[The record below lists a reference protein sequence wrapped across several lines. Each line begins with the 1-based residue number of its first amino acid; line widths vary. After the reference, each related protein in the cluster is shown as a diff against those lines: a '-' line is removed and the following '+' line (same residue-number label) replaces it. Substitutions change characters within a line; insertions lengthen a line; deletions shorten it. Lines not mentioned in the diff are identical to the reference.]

1 MIQLRGLTEIPEIN
15 EGDNISEAIV
25 AALARQEIVLDQ
37 TDVLVIAQKIVSKSE
52 GRLVNLQE
60 ILPSQK
66 AIRLA
71 KKSGHSPQHMEVI
84 LREATNVLRC
94 ENGVVITRTR
104 HGFICAN
111 SGVDSSNVPGRSI
124 VCLLPIDPDLSAKKI
139 SLGITLSTNVNLP
152 VIICDTFGRP
162 WRNGAINLAIGS
174 WGINPLRD
182 YRGELDSEGIS
193 LKSTQIA
200 VVDELAC
207 ASELIMN
214 KLDRVPA
221 VLVRGYINKDRSGCI
236 RESMLRKEGED
247 LFL

>member
-1 MIQLRGLTEIPEIN
+1 MIQLTGLTEIPEIN
-15 EGDNISEAIV
+15 EEDSLSEAIV
-25 AALARQEIVLDQ
+25 AALTRQEIALDQ

-52 GRLVNLQE
+52 GRLVNLEE

-84 LREATNVLRC
+84 LREATKVLRC

-111 SGVDSSNVPGRSI
+111 SGVDSSNVPGGST
-124 VCLLPIDPDLSAKKI
+124 VCLLPIDPDFSAKTI
-139 SLGITLSTNVNLP
+139 SQEITLSTKVNLP

-182 YRGELDSEGIS
+182 YRGELDSEGIL

-207 ASELIMN
+207 AAELIMN

-221 VLVRGYINKDRSGCI
+221 VLVRGYINKDRGGSI

>member
-1 MIQLRGLTEIPEIN
+1 MIQLTGLTEIPEIN

-25 AALARQEIVLDQ
+25 AALTRQNIVLNQ
-37 TDVLVIAQKIVSKSE
+37 ADVLVIAQKIVSKSE
-52 GRLVNLQE
+52 GRLVNLKE

-66 AIRLA
+66 AIRFA
-71 KKSGHSPQHMEVI
+71 KNTGHTPQHMEVI
-84 LREATNVLRC
+84 LQEATKVLRC

-111 SGVDSSNVPGRSI
+111 SGVDSSNVPGKST
-124 VCLLPIDPDLSAKKI
+124 VCLLPVDPDLSAKQI

-182 YRGELDSEGIS
+182 YRGELDSEGIP

-207 ASELIMN
+207 AAELIMN

-221 VLVRGYINKDRSGCI
+221 VLVRGYINKDRGGCI